1 MRNITNEITTM
12 NNRLTFFQD
21 NTIYIFYFCTLAE
34 VQSQFYIGLD
44 SFLTAFSSQ
53 FHMQLW
59 LKSVQQ
65 LTCSTSVAFT
75 YFIEIQ
81 GFQNKYTVGV
91 FFFNSAYNC
100 YVMS

>member
-1 MRNITNEITTM
+1 M

-75 YFIEIQ
+75 LLRSRAFRINTQ
-81 GFQNKYTVGV
+81 LV
-91 FFFNSAYNC
+91 FFF
-100 YVMS
+100 